1 MNMNHMKS
9 NQSNWDDFV
18 HSTRPSTVTGAEIIQ
33 RFNSFKA
40 IFEQLPKKDLVK
52 RGWIRTT
59 DDFTSLASM
68 FFDPASA
75 QGLTLFRKAPN
86 ANESMLFLWQS
97 QVRAQAEYSCITDPL
112 PRFESLGKGYL
123 HELARLSRNPQNI
136 KELPAILRKAGI
148 ILIYLAA
155 LPGMKADGAVFRLNS
170 GNPVVGLSLRFPRL
184 DNFWFTL
191 LHELAH
197 VVLHAAMLNN
207 PIFVDVET
215 EDESVIEK
223 AANKL
228 AKESFVDR
236 SSWRNCEPKYQS
248 GDDVVIKFAKKQEIH
263 PSIVAG
269 MLRRETGN
277 YTRYSAIVNEY
288 DVRKLIFPS

>member
-1 MNMNHMKS
+1 MSHIKS
-9 NQSNWDDFV
+9 NQNHWDDFV
-18 HSTRPSTVTGAEIIQ
+18 HSTRRPTITAPEVIQ
-33 RFNSFKA
+33 RFKSFRA
-40 IFEQLPKKDLVK
+40 LFDQLPKKELIS
-52 RGWIRTT
+52 RGWLKTN
-59 DDFTSLASM
+59 DDFSSLASV
-68 FFDPASA
+68 FFDLSSE
-75 QGLTLFRKAPN
+75 QRLTLFRKAPT
-86 ANESMLFLWQS
+86 ANESMLIVWQS
-97 QVRAQAEYSCITDPL
+97 QVRAEAEYSCVTDPL

-123 HELARLSRNPQNI
+123 HELARLSQNTQNI
-136 KELPAILRKAGI
+136 KELPAILRKSGI
-148 ILIYLAA
+148 ILIYLPA
-155 LPGMKADGAVFRLNS
+155 LPGMKADGAVFSLSS

-197 VVLHAAMLNN
+197 VVLHASMLNN

-248 GDDVVIKFAKKQEIH
+248 GDDVVRKFADKQGIH

-277 YTRYSAIVNEY
+277 YTRYSAIINEH
-288 DVRKLIFPS
+288 DVRKIIFPS

>member
-1 MNMNHMKS
+1 MSHMKS
-9 NQSNWDDFV
+9 NQNHWDDFV
-18 HSTRPSTVTGAEIIQ
+18 HSNRRPTITAPEIIQ
-33 RFNSFKA
+33 RFKSFKA
-40 IFEQLPKKDLVK
+40 LLDQLPKKELIN
-52 RGWIRTT
+52 RGWLKTA
-59 DDFTSLASM
+59 DDFSSLASV
-68 FFDPASA
+68 FFDTTSD
-75 QGLTLFRKAPN
+75 QGRTLFRKAPT
-86 ANESMLFLWQS
+86 ANESMLIVWQS
-97 QVRAQAEYSCITDPL
+97 QVRAQAEYSCVTDAL
-112 PRFESLGKGYL
+112 PRFEPLEKNYL
-123 HELARLSRNPQNI
+123 RELTRLSSNPENI
-136 KELPAILRKAGI
+136 KKLPALLRKSGI
-148 ILIYLAA
+148 ILIYLPA
-155 LPGMKADGAVFRLNS
+155 LPGMKADGAVFSLSS

-184 DNFWFTL
+184 DYFWFTL

-197 VVLHAAMLNN
+197 VVLHAKMLNT

-223 AANKL
+223 SANKL

-248 GDDVVIKFAKKQEIH
+248 GDDAVMKFAKKQGIH

-288 DVRKLIFPS
+288 DVRKIIFPS

>member
-1 MNMNHMKS
+1 MNHMKS
-9 NQSNWDDFV
+9 NQNIWDDFV
-18 HSTRPSTVTGAEIIQ
+18 HSTRPATVTGSEIIQ

-40 IFEQLPKKDLVK
+40 LFEQLPKKDLVK
-52 RGWIRTT
+52 RGWMQTT
-59 DDFTSLASM
+59 DDFAALASV

-75 QGLTLFRKAPN
+75 QGLTLFRKAPT
-86 ANESMLFLWQS
+86 ANESMLLVWQY
-97 QVRAQAEYSCITDPL
+97 QVRTQAEYSCITDPL
-112 PRFESLGKGYL
+112 PRFESLQKKFL
-123 HELARLSRNPQNI
+123 HEFARLSRDPQNI
-136 KELPAILRKAGI
+136 KELPAILRKSGI
-148 ILIYLAA
+148 ILIYLPA
-155 LPGMKADGAVFRLNS
+155 LPGMKADGAVFSLSS

-197 VVLHAAMLNN
+197 VVLHADMLNN

-215 EDESVIEK
+215 DGESVIEK
-223 AANKL
+223 AANKF

-248 GDDVVIKFAKKQEIH
+248 GDDVVRKFADKQGIH

-277 YTRYSAIVNEY
+277 YTRYSAIINEF
-288 DVRKLIFPS
+288 DVRKIIFPS